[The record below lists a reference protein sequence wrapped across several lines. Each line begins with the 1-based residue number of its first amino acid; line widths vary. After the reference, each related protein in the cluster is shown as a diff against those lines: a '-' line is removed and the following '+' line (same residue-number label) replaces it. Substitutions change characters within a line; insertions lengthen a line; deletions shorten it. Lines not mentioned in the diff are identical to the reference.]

1 MQDNNFSDKRFW
13 LGILMVI
20 LGGVWLLDNL
30 NIIPDI
36 PDYLISW
43 RSFLI
48 LLGVFLIL
56 GKGKF
61 EPGIILIG
69 LGSVLILED
78 LDILEWRNMWQI
90 FWPIII
96 IVIGVSLILRR
107 NFKPSEVDQKKNDLN
122 YIDEYIFFGGRE
134 MIIDSNN
141 FQGGKI
147 TSMFGGSSVD
157 MRGADL
163 AMGTHKL
170 DVFTMFGGT
179 SLIVPPDWTIK
190 VEVFSLLG
198 GFRDNRYSSLKVVPN
213 QEKVLVITGFVMFG
227 GGDIKLNK

>member
-96 IVIGVSLILRR
+96 IVIGASLILRR

-122 YIDEYIFFGGRE
+122 YIDDYIFFGGRE

-163 AMGTHKL
+163 AIGTHKL
-170 DVFTMFGGT
+170 DIFTMFGGT
-179 SLIVPPDWTIK
+179 VLIVPPDWTIK

-198 GFRDNRYSSLKVVPN
+198 GFSDSRHSSLKVVTN
-213 QEKVLVITGFVMFG
+213 QEKVLIITGFVMFG
-227 GGDIKLNK
+227 GGEIKLNK